1 MTHRSQ
7 PTRTNVPP
15 PVGGVPL
22 PPEVLALLC
31 DAVPL
36 GICLLGADQTIVFV
50 NRTATRLFRQSS
62 ADCIGKSLLTLIG
75 QQVDLSDS
83 LRATGIW
90 TIPQVAPDLS
100 NQTQA
105 GHDEHQEPVPSIVVE
120 WQQLRV
126 SGIPSVATLLTL
138 RDLSREIELE
148 KDRDRLA
155 EVAEES
161 PYPIV
166 EIDRHGNLVYVNPAM
181 ADVLCRFGYDL
192 AGKPDILPDDLPALA
207 ATCLLEGRTLTSQDV
222 VRGEACFS
230 WTLCPVPSHELVRA
244 FAIDLGEVHA
254 THRALNDIADRL
266 RESNRQLDQALQQA
280 QAAARA
286 KSAFL
291 AMITHE
297 LRTPMN
303 GVIGM
308 ASLMLDTSLTEEQRS
323 FTHTIQQC
331 GEAQLS
337 LINDVLECSKIE
349 AGKLELENI
358 DFQLRTT
365 VEDVLAQFAERAQ
378 RKGLEITG
386 LVHAAVPNAL
396 RGDPGRLRQI
406 LTNFVGNAIKFT
418 ERGEVTLQ
426 AFLESDSPSGVTI
439 RFEVT
444 DSGIGISEDVQAR
457 LFQAFTQADS
467 STTRKYGGTGLGL
480 AISKQLVELMR
491 GKVGL
496 RSKPGQGTTFWCT
509 ALFQKQAVCTPAIV
523 PSVELSGRRILIV
536 DDNES
541 NRRLLHHLVSGW
553 GMLDGQARDADE
565 ALQML
570 EQAAEA
576 GTPYD
581 AAVLDMLM
589 PGKDGLQL
597 AQDIRAHRHG
607 AGVRLIVLTS
617 LIQPGHA
624 ERARR
629 AGFTAYLTKPVR
641 HDQLLGCLRVVFGLQ
656 PHATFAATST
666 PAESTISPSLIT
678 RHTLA
683 EQRVRPRVL
692 VAEDNVVN
700 QKLAV
705 RMLERLGYQ
714 PDVVSNGQEAV
725 AAFTRETYAAI
736 VMDCQMPTMDG
747 YEATR
752 HIREEEQRA
761 DSSKTRAHVPIIAL
775 TANAMPGDR
784 ERCKASGMDDYLA
797 KPVKTDDLG
806 RILERWVPLAPL
818 DAAPAPIPPREMT
831 KTDASVFDASTM
843 LANIGGDVELF
854 DQLIRLF
861 LERHRSM
868 VQEIE
873 TAIKQGNAVV
883 LERAAHS
890 LKGTAGNL
898 CAPDV
903 VLLSSQLEAIGR
915 LGTLAEAPT
924 LLAQLERTI
933 QQLVVVLTR
942 QITPNDS
949 SPPS

>member
-1 MTHRSQ
+1 MTNHPQHPRTPQ
-7 PTRTNVPP
+7 PQHAAGLSV
-15 PVGGVPL
+15 
-22 PPEVLALLC
+22 PPEVLTLLW

-36 GICLLGADQTIVFV
+36 GIFLLGAEQTVIFA
-50 NRTATRLFRQSS
+50 NRTAARLFARSPAACAGHALS
-62 ADCIGKSLLTLIG
+62 DLLG
-75 QQVDLSDS
+75 QRLDLSDS
-83 LRATGIW
+83 LRATGI
-90 TIPQVAPDLS
+90 VKLPDGRFS
-100 NQTQA
+100 PAGQA
-105 GHDEHQEPVPSIVVE
+105 AGDDESDTGHFTVIE
-120 WQQLRV
+120 WQHLRI
-126 SGIPSVATLLTL
+126 SGIPSVATLMTL
-138 RDLSREIELE
+138 RDVSREVELE

-166 EIDRHGNLVYVNPAM
+166 EIDRHGNLVYANPAM
-181 ADVLCRFGYDL
+181 ADVLGRFGYDL
-192 AGKPDILPDDLPALA
+192 AGKPEILPDNLPALV

-222 VRGEACFS
+222 VRGEACYS
-230 WTLCPVPSHELVRA
+230 WTLCPVPGHGLVRA
-244 FAIDLGEVHA
+244 FAIDLSEVHA
-254 THRALNDIADRL
+254 THRALNETADRL

-280 QAAARA
+280 QTAARA
-286 KSAFL
+286 KSSFL

-308 ASLMLDTSLTEEQRS
+308 ASLLLETPLTEEQRS
-323 FTHTIQQC
+323 FTNTIQQC

-349 AGKLELENI
+349 AGKLELEHL
-358 DFQLRTT
+358 DFYLRTT
-365 VEDVLAQFAERAQ
+365 VEDVLSQFAERAQ

-396 RGDPGRLRQI
+396 RGDPGRLRQV

-426 AFLESDSPSGVTI
+426 AFLERDSPSEVI
-439 RFEVT
+439 IKFEVT
-444 DSGIGISEDVQAR
+444 DSGIGISEDVQSR

-480 AISKQLVELMR
+480 AISKQLVELM
-491 GKVGL
+491 GGQVGL
-496 RSKPGQGTTFWCT
+496 RSQPGQGTTFWCT
-509 ALFQKQAVCTPAIV
+509 ARFQKQAVCAPAIV

-541 NRRLLHHLVSGW
+541 NRTILHHLVSGW
-553 GMLDGQARDADE
+553 GMQDGQARHADE
-565 ALQML
+565 AILML
-570 EQAAEA
+570 EQAAA
-576 GTPYD
+576 QGRPYD

-597 AQDIRAHRHG
+597 AQEIRAHPQG

-641 HDQLLGCLRVVFGLQ
+641 HDQLQGCLRVVFGLQ
-656 PHATFAATST
+656 GPAGTNAPGVATG
-666 PAESTISPSLIT
+666 PTIVPTLIT

-683 EQRVRPRVL
+683 EQRARPRIL

-705 RMLERLGYQ
+705 RMLDRLGYQ
-714 PDVVSNGQEAV
+714 PDIVSNGQEAV
-725 AAFTRETYAAI
+725 AAFERGLYAAI

-752 HIREEEQRA
+752 RIREQEQKPA
-761 DSSKTRAHVPIIAL
+761 ASGTRAHIPIIAL

-784 ERCKASGMDDYLA
+784 DRCKAAGMDDYLS

-806 RILERWVPLAPL
+806 RLLQRWAPLATP
-818 DAAPAPIPPREMT
+818 DHAPAPTPPREMT
-831 KTDASVFDASTM
+831 KTDARVFDASTM
-843 LANIGGDVELF
+843 LVNIGGDVDLF

-861 LERHRSM
+861 LERHRIM
-868 VQEIE
+868 LQEIE
-873 TAIKQGNAVV
+873 AAVKQADGVA

-898 CAPDV
+898 CAPEV
-903 VLLSSQLEAIGR
+903 VLLASQLEANGR
-915 LGTLAEAPT
+915 LGTLAEAPA
-924 LLAQLERTI
+924 LFSHLERMV
-933 QQLVVVLTR
+933 QQLVAVLER
-942 QITPNDS
+942 QI
-949 SPPS
+949 SPTDPAQSR

>member
-1 MTHRSQ
+1 MNHPQQ
-7 PTRTNVPP
+7 PRGIQPP
-15 PVGGVPL
+15 NSAGLAMPV
-22 PPEVLALLC
+22 EALTLLW
-31 DAVPL
+31 DAVPV
-36 GICLLGADQTIVFV
+36 GICLVAHDKTMVFA
-50 NRTATRLFRQSS
+50 NRTAARLLRRSS
-62 ADCIGKSLLTLIG
+62 AACIGKTLPELVG
-75 QQVDLSDS
+75 QRIDLGDS

-90 TIPQVAPDLS
+90 TLPDGPLPS
-100 NQTQA
+100 TGQA
-105 GHDEHQEPVPSIVVE
+105 TPGDAGDAGDAGNSTVIE

-126 SGIPSVATLLTL
+126 PGIPSAATLLTL
-138 RDLSREIELE
+138 RDVSREFELE

-166 EIDRHGNLVYVNPAM
+166 EIDRDGNLLYVNPAM
-181 ADVLCRFGYDL
+181 ADILCRFGYDL
-192 AGKPDILPDDLPALA
+192 SGKPDILPDNLPALA

-230 WTLCPVPSHELVRA
+230 WTLCPVPSHGLVRA
-244 FAIDLGEVHA
+244 FAIDLGEIHA
-254 THRALNDIADRL
+254 THRTLNETADRL

-286 KSAFL
+286 KSSFL

-308 ASLMLDTSLTEEQRS
+308 ASLLLDTPLTEEQRS
-323 FTHTIQQC
+323 FTNTIQQC

-349 AGKLELENI
+349 AGKLELEQL
-358 DFQLRTT
+358 DFHLRTT
-365 VEDVLAQFAERAQ
+365 VEDVLSQFAERAQ

-396 RGDPGRLRQI
+396 RGDPGRLRQV

-426 AFLESDSPSGVTI
+426 AFLESDTASGVTI
-439 RFEVT
+439 KFEVT
-444 DSGIGISEDVQAR
+444 DSGIGISEEVQAR

-480 AISKQLVELMR
+480 AISKQLVELM
-491 GKVGL
+491 GGTVGL
-496 RSKPGQGTTFWCT
+496 RSQPGQGTTFWCT
-509 ALFQKQAVCTPAIV
+509 ATFQKQPVCAPAIV

-541 NRRLLHHLVSGW
+541 NRTILHHLVSGW
-553 GMLDGQARDADE
+553 GMQDGQARNADE
-565 ALQML
+565 AIQML
-570 EQAAEA
+570 EQAAAA
-576 GTPYD
+576 GAPYD

-597 AQDIRAHRHG
+597 AQDIRTHRQG

-641 HDQLLGCLRVVFGLQ
+641 HDQLQGCLRVVFGLQ
-656 PHATFAATST
+656 QPAT
-666 PAESTISPSLIT
+666 PAAAGGDAGPALAPTLVT

-683 EQRVRPRVL
+683 EQRIRPRVL

-705 RMLERLGYQ
+705 RMLERIGYQ

-725 AAFTRETYAAI
+725 AAFERGLYSVI
-736 VMDCQMPTMDG
+736 VMDCQMPMMDG

-752 HIREEEQRA
+752 RIRELEQRA
-761 DSSKTRAHVPIIAL
+761 DSTRTRAHVPIIAL

-784 ERCKASGMDDYLA
+784 ERCKAAGMDDYLT

-806 RILERWVPLAPL
+806 KILERWAPVGTSEQI
-818 DAAPAPIPPREMT
+818 APPTPPREMT
-831 KTDASVFDASTM
+831 KSDASVFDANTM
-843 LANIGGDVELF
+843 LANIGGDIELF

-861 LERHRSM
+861 LERQRVM

-873 TAIKQGNAVV
+873 VAVKQADGVA
-883 LERAAHS
+883 LEQAAHS

-903 VLLSSQLEAIGR
+903 VLLASQLEANGR
-915 LGTLAEAPT
+915 LGTLAEAPA
-924 LLAQLERTI
+924 LFAQLERTV
-933 QQLVVVLTR
+933 QQLVAVLKR
-942 QITPNDS
+942 QITPADPDQS
-949 SPPS
+949 R

>member
-1 MTHRSQ
+1 M
-7 PTRTNVPP
+7 
-15 PVGGVPL
+15 G
-22 PPEVLALLC
+22 LLW

-36 GICLLGADQTIVFV
+36 GICLLAPDHSIVFA
-50 NRTATRLFRQSS
+50 NRIAARLLGRSA
-62 ADCIGKSLLTLIG
+62 ADCAGKMLSDLIG
-75 QQVDLSDS
+75 QPLELNDS
-83 LRATGIW
+83 LHSTG
-90 TIPQVAPDLS
+90 VLKL
-100 NQTQA
+100 QA
-105 GHDEHQEPVPSIVVE
+105 GHVGAPVEDQACETDEAAALTVIE
-120 WQQLRV
+120 WEQLRL
-126 SGIPSVATLLTL
+126 SGIPSVSTLLTL
-138 RDLSREIELE
+138 RDISRECELE

-155 EVAEES
+155 TVADES

-166 EIDRHGNLVYVNPAM
+166 EIDRDGNILYVNPAM
-181 ADVLCRFGYDL
+181 VEVLCRFGYDPN
-192 AGKPDILPDDLPALA
+192 GKPDILPENLPALV
-207 ATCLLEGRTLTSQDV
+207 ATCLLEGRTLTSQEV
-222 VRGEACFS
+222 VRGEACYS
-230 WTLCPVPSHELVRA
+230 WTLCPVPSNHLVRA
-244 FAIDLGEVHA
+244 YGIDLGEVHA
-254 THRALNDIADRL
+254 THRALNATADHL

-286 KSAFL
+286 KSSFL

-308 ASLMLDTSLTEEQRS
+308 ASLLLDTSLTEEQRS
-323 FTHTIQQC
+323 FTQTIQQC

-349 AGKLELENI
+349 AGKLELEML

-365 VEDVLAQFAERAQ
+365 VEDVLSQFAERAQ

-396 RGDPGRLRQI
+396 RGDPGRLRQV
-406 LTNFVGNAIKFT
+406 LTNFVGNAVKFT
-418 ERGEVTLQ
+418 EQGEVTLQ
-426 AFLESDSPSGVTI
+426 AFLESDTPDGVSI
-439 RFEVT
+439 KFEVT
-444 DSGIGISEDVQAR
+444 DSGIGISEEVQGR

-480 AISKQLVELMR
+480 AISKQLVELM
-491 GKVGL
+491 GGQVGL
-496 RSKPGQGTTFWCT
+496 RSRPGEGTTFWCT
-509 ALFQKQAVCTPAIV
+509 ALFQKQAVCSPAIV
-523 PSVELSGRRILIV
+523 PSAELSGRRILIV

-541 NRRLLHHLVSGW
+541 NRTILHHLVSGW
-553 GMLDGQARDADE
+553 GMRDGQARNAAE
-565 ALQML
+565 AMELL
-570 EQAAEA
+570 EQAAAKGE
-576 GTPYD
+576 PYD

-597 AQDIRAHRHG
+597 AQDIRANQHG
-607 AGVRLIVLTS
+607 AGVRLVVLTS

-641 HDQLLGCLRVVFGLQ
+641 HDQLQGCLRVVFGLQ
-656 PHATFAATST
+656 HKAPT
-666 PAESTISPSLIT
+666 AEAGTGKGQPISPTLIT

-683 EQRVRPRVL
+683 EQSPRPRIL

-705 RMLERLGYQ
+705 RMLDRLGYQ
-714 PDVVSNGQEAV
+714 PDVVSNGQDAV
-725 AAFTRETYAAI
+725 TAFERESYAAI

-752 HIREEEQRA
+752 LIRAQEERPDA
-761 DSSKTRAHVPIIAL
+761 SRTRAHIPIIAL
-775 TANAMPGDR
+775 TANALPGDR
-784 ERCKASGMDDYLA
+784 ERCKAAGMDDYLT

-806 RILERWVPLAPL
+806 LILQRW
-818 DAAPAPIPPREMT
+818 APAKAAADVAPPAPAREIS
-831 KTDASVFDASTM
+831 KTDARVFDAGAM
-843 LANIGGDVELF
+843 LANIGGDAELF

-861 LERHRSM
+861 LDRHSVM
-868 VQEIE
+868 MKEIE
-873 TAIKQGNAVV
+873 SAIGQGDAVA

-903 VLLSSQLEAIGR
+903 VLLASQLEASGR
-915 LGTLAEAPT
+915 LGTLTEAPG
-924 LLAQLERTI
+924 LLVRLDRTV
-933 QQLVVVLTR
+933 QELVAVLSR
-942 QITPNDS
+942 QINPTDS
-949 SPPS
+949 Q

>member
-1 MTHRSQ
+1 MNQ
-7 PTRTNVPP
+7 PQRPP
-15 PVGGVPL
+15 AQQPQHAAGLGV
-22 PPEVLALLC
+22 PPEVLALLW

-36 GICLLGADQTIVFV
+36 GILLLGAGPTVLCA
-50 NRTATRLFRQSS
+50 NRTAARFFARTPAACAGTRLS
-62 ADCIGKSLLTLIG
+62 DLIG
-75 QQVDLSDS
+75 QHLDLDGS
-83 LRATGIW
+83 LRTAGH
-90 TIPQVAPDLS
+90 VKLPDGPPLPA
-100 NQTQA
+100 TQA
-105 GHDEHQEPVPSIVVE
+105 GTDEDSEADHSTVLE
-120 WQQLRV
+120 WQHLRI
-126 SGIPSVATLLTL
+126 SGIPSVATLMTL
-138 RDLSREIELE
+138 RDVSHEIQLE

-155 EVAEES
+155 KVAEES

-181 ADVLCRFGYDL
+181 ADVLSRFGYDL
-192 AGKPDILPDDLPALA
+192 AGKPDILPDNLSALVT
-207 ATCLLEGRTLTSQDV
+207 TCLLEGRTLTSQEV
-222 VRGEACFS
+222 VRGAACYS
-230 WTLCPVPSHELVRA
+230 WTLCPVPRHGLVRA

-254 THRALNDIADRL
+254 THRALNETADRL

-286 KSAFL
+286 KSSFL

-308 ASLMLDTSLTEEQRS
+308 ASLLLETQLTEEQRS
-323 FTHTIQQC
+323 FTDTIQQC

-349 AGKLELENI
+349 AGKLELEQL

-365 VEDVLAQFAERAQ
+365 VEDVLSQFAERAQ

-396 RGDPGRLRQI
+396 CGDPGRLRQV

-418 ERGEVTLQ
+418 ERGEVTVQ
-426 AFLESDSPSGVTI
+426 AFLERDSPSDVTI
-439 RFEVT
+439 KFEVT
-444 DSGIGISEDVQAR
+444 DSGIGISEEVQSR

-480 AISKQLVELMR
+480 AISKQLVELM
-491 GKVGL
+491 GGQIGL
-496 RSKPGQGTTFWCT
+496 RSQPGQGTTFWCT
-509 ALFQKQAVCTPAIV
+509 AKFQKQAVCAPAIV

-541 NRRLLHHLVSGW
+541 NRTILHHLVSGW
-553 GMLDGQARDADE
+553 GMEDGQACHADE
-565 ALQML
+565 AIQML
-570 EQAAEA
+570 EQAAA
-576 GTPYD
+576 LGRPYD

-597 AQDIRAHRHG
+597 AQEIKSHPQG
-607 AGVRLIVLTS
+607 AGIRLIVLTS

-629 AGFTAYLTKPVR
+629 AGFAAYLTKPVR
-641 HDQLLGCLRVVFGLQ
+641 HDQLQGCLRVVFGLQ
-656 PHATFAATST
+656 GSASPIAPGMDTG
-666 PAESTISPSLIT
+666 PAIVPALIT

-683 EQRVRPRVL
+683 EQRARPRIL

-725 AAFTRETYAAI
+725 AAFERETYAAI
-736 VMDCQMPTMDG
+736 VMDCQMPAMDG

-752 HIREEEQRA
+752 RIRERQQTSDA
-761 DSSKTRAHVPIIAL
+761 SSARAHIPIIAL

-784 ERCKASGMDDYLA
+784 ERCKAAGMDDYLS
-797 KPVKTDDLG
+797 KPVKTDDLA
-806 RILERWVPLAPL
+806 RILERWAPL
-818 DAAPAPIPPREMT
+818 TNPDPSPSIVPPRELT
-831 KTDASVFDASTM
+831 KTDARVFDASTM
-843 LANIGGDVELF
+843 LVNIGGDVELF

-861 LERHRSM
+861 LERHRMM

-873 TAIKQGNAVV
+873 TAIQQVDAAA
-883 LERAAHS
+883 LERAAHT

-898 CAPDV
+898 CAPEV
-903 VLLSSQLEAIGR
+903 VLLASQLEANGR
-915 LGTLAEAPT
+915 LGTLAEAPA
-924 LLAQLERTI
+924 LLVQLERTV
-933 QQLVVVLTR
+933 QQLIAVLER
-942 QITPNDS
+942 QITPIDPTQS
-949 SPPS
+949 R

>member
-1 MTHRSQ
+1 MNRPSQSHAHQSQ
-7 PTRTNVPP
+7 PTTGPTP
-15 PVGGVPL
+15 TPDAMG
-22 PPEVLALLC
+22 LLW
-31 DAVPL
+31 DAVPV
-36 GICLLGADQTIVFV
+36 GICLLASDQTVVFA
-50 NRTATRLFRQSS
+50 NRMAARLLRRSA
-62 ADCIGKSLLTLIG
+62 ADCAGKMFSNLIG
-75 QQVDLSDS
+75 QSFEMNNALHSTGVLKFQAEADS
-83 LRATGIW
+83 AANEATDHDAGE
-90 TIPQVAPDLS
+90 APAL
-100 NQTQA
+100 T
-105 GHDEHQEPVPSIVVE
+105 VIE
-120 WQQLRV
+120 WEQLRL
-126 SGIPSVATLLTL
+126 SGIPSVSTLLTL
-138 RDLSREIELE
+138 RDITRECELE
-148 KDRDRLA
+148 QDRDRLA
-155 EVAEES
+155 TVAEES

-166 EIDRHGNLVYVNPAM
+166 EIDRNGNILYVNPAM
-181 ADVLCRFGYDL
+181 VEVLCRFGYDPN
-192 AGKPDILPDDLPALA
+192 GKPDILPDNLPALV
-207 ATCLLEGRTLTSQDV
+207 ATCLLEGRTVSSQEV
-222 VRGEACFS
+222 VRGEACYS
-230 WTLCPVPSHELVRA
+230 WTLCPVPSNQLVRA
-244 FAIDLGEVHA
+244 YGIDLGEVHA
-254 THRALNDIADRL
+254 THRALNATADHL

-286 KSAFL
+286 KSSFL

-308 ASLMLDTSLTEEQRS
+308 ASLLLDTSLTEEQRS
-323 FTHTIQQC
+323 FTQTIQQC

-349 AGKLELENI
+349 AGKLELETL

-365 VEDVLAQFAERAQ
+365 VEDVLSQFAERAQ

-396 RGDPGRLRQI
+396 RGDPGRLRQV
-406 LTNFVGNAIKFT
+406 LTNFVGNAVKFT
-418 ERGEVTLQ
+418 EQGEVTLQ
-426 AFLESDSPSGVTI
+426 AFLESDTPAGVMI

-444 DSGIGISEDVQAR
+444 DSGIGISEEIQGR

-480 AISKQLVELMR
+480 AISKQLVELM
-491 GKVGL
+491 GGTVGL
-496 RSKPGQGTTFWCT
+496 RSRPGEGTTFWCT
-509 ALFQKQAVCTPAIV
+509 ALFQKQAVCAPAIV
-523 PSVELSGRRILIV
+523 PSAELSGRRILIV

-541 NRRLLHHLVSGW
+541 NRTILHHLVSGW
-553 GMLDGQARDADE
+553 GMYDGQARNAAE
-565 ALQML
+565 AMDML
-570 EQAAEA
+570 EQAAAKGE
-576 GTPYD
+576 PYD

-597 AQDIRAHRHG
+597 AQDIRAHQQG
-607 AGVRLIVLTS
+607 AGIRLVVLTS

-641 HDQLLGCLRVVFGLQ
+641 HDQLQGCLRVVFGLQ
-656 PHATFAATST
+656 QKSPTATIGTGKGQPIAPT
-666 PAESTISPSLIT
+666 LIT

-683 EQRVRPRVL
+683 EQSPRPRIL

-705 RMLERLGYQ
+705 RMLDRLGYQ

-725 AAFTRETYAAI
+725 TAFERESYAAI

-752 HIREEEQRA
+752 LIRAHEERPDA
-761 DSSKTRAHVPIIAL
+761 SRTRAHIPIIAL
-775 TANAMPGDR
+775 TANALPGDR
-784 ERCKASGMDDYLA
+784 ERCKAAGMDDYLT

-806 RILERWVPLAPL
+806 LILQRWAPVKAVV
-818 DAAPAPIPPREMT
+818 DVSPPPPPRDMS
-831 KTDASVFDASTM
+831 KTDSHVFDANAM
-843 LANIGGDVELF
+843 LANIGGDAELF

-861 LERHRSM
+861 LDRHGIM
-868 VQEIE
+868 MKEIE
-873 TAIKQGNAVV
+873 SAIGQADAAA

-903 VLLSSQLEAIGR
+903 VLLASQLEASGR
-915 LGTLAEAPT
+915 LGTLTEAPS
-924 LLAQLERTI
+924 LLVRLDRTV
-933 QQLVVVLTR
+933 QELVAVLTR
-942 QITPNDS
+942 QINPADS
-949 SPPS
+949 Q

>member
-1 MTHRSQ
+1 MNRPTTSSSQ
-7 PTRTNVPP
+7 QPD
-15 PVGGVPL
+15 PL
-22 PPEVLALLC
+22 PPLTLPPQVMGLLW

-36 GICLLGADQTIVFV
+36 GICLLASNNSIVFA
-50 NRTATRLFRQSS
+50 NRTAARLLRRTPH
-62 ADCIGKSLLTLIG
+62 DCAGQTFSDLIG
-75 QQVDLSDS
+75 QPVE
-83 LRATGIW
+83 
-90 TIPQVAPDLS
+90 LS
-100 NQTQA
+100 NSLHSSGVWKFPEGTFAA
-105 GHDEHQEPVPSIVVE
+105 GGDVTDADADDAPALTVIE
-120 WQQLRV
+120 WEQLRL
-126 SGIPSVATLLTL
+126 SGIPNVTTLMTL
-138 RDLSREIELE
+138 RDISRECELE
-148 KDRDRLA
+148 TDRDRLA
-155 EVAEES
+155 TVADES

-166 EIDRHGNLVYVNPAM
+166 EIDRHGNILYVNPTM
-181 ADVLCRFGYDL
+181 VEVLCRFGYDPT
-192 AGKPDILPDDLPALA
+192 GKPDILPDNLPSLV
-207 ATCLLEGRTLTSQDV
+207 ATCLMEGRTLRSQEV
-222 VRGEACFS
+222 VKGDACYS
-230 WTLCPVPSHELVRA
+230 WTLCPVPSNQLVRA
-244 FAIDLGEVHA
+244 YGVDLGEVHA
-254 THRALNDIADRL
+254 AHRALNATADHL

-308 ASLMLDTSLTEEQRS
+308 ASLLLDTPLTEEQRS
-323 FTHTIQQC
+323 FTQTIQQC

-349 AGKLELENI
+349 AGKLELETL
-358 DFQLRTT
+358 DFHLRTT
-365 VEDVLAQFAERAQ
+365 VEDVLSQFAERAQ

-396 RGDPGRLRQI
+396 RGDPGRLRQV
-406 LTNFVGNAIKFT
+406 LTNFVGNAVKFT

-426 AFLESDSPSGVTI
+426 AFLESDTPDGVTI
-439 RFEVT
+439 KFEVT
-444 DSGIGISEDVQAR
+444 DSGIGISEEVQGR

-480 AISKQLVELMR
+480 AISKQLVELM
-491 GKVGL
+491 GGSVGL
-496 RSKPGQGTTFWCT
+496 RSRPGEGTTFWCT
-509 ALFQKQAVCTPAIV
+509 ATFQKQPVCSPAIV
-523 PSVELSGRRILIV
+523 PSAELSGRRILIV

-541 NRRLLHHLVSGW
+541 NRTILHHLVSGW
-553 GMLDGQARDADE
+553 GMQDRQAKNAAE
-565 ALQML
+565 AMQML
-570 EQAAEA
+570 EEAAAKGE
-576 GTPYD
+576 PYD

-589 PGKDGLQL
+589 PDKDGLQL
-597 AQDIRAHRHG
+597 AQDIKAHPQG

-641 HDQLLGCLRVVFGLQ
+641 HDQLQGCLRVVFGSQ
-656 PHATFAATST
+656 RPAATMS
-666 PAESTISPSLIT
+666 PATGKGQTIAPTLIT

-683 EQRVRPRVL
+683 EQSPRPRIL
-692 VAEDNVVN
+692 VAEDNMVN

-705 RMLERLGYQ
+705 RMLDRLGYQ
-714 PDVVSNGQEAV
+714 PDVVSNGQEAL
-725 AAFTRETYAAI
+725 AAFQRESYAAI

-752 HIREEEQRA
+752 LIRAQEETP
-761 DSSKTRAHVPIIAL
+761 DSSRSRAHIPIIAL

-784 ERCKASGMDDYLA
+784 ERCKAAGMDDYLT

-806 RILERWVPLAPL
+806 LILQRWAPLAPTA
-818 DAAPAPIPPREMT
+818 DAPAPAPPREMT
-831 KTDASVFDASTM
+831 KTDARVFDAATM
-843 LANIGGDVELF
+843 LANIGGDAELF

-861 LERHRSM
+861 IDRHPVM
-868 VQEIE
+868 MKEIE
-873 TAIKQGNAVV
+873 TAIGQADAAA

-903 VLLSSQLEAIGR
+903 VLLAGQLEATGR
-915 LGTLAEAPT
+915 LGTLTEAPS
-924 LLAQLERTI
+924 LLVRLDRTV
-933 QQLVVVLTR
+933 QELVAVLAR
-942 QITPNDS
+942 QINQPNS
-949 SPPS
+949 Q